1 MKKRYILYGYKM
13 ENGEIVI
20 NPKESETVRECFRMY
35 IEGNS
40 FLTIAEDLAA
50 KKTEYLEGKW
60 DWNKNRVKRII
71 QEKRYLGDEQYAPI
85 INGSVF
91 DKAQKCI
98 DNRNKYLP
106 TWSEEI
112 GIIKEKVRCECGH
125 SIKRRTTKNHK
136 VCKWLCSKCG
146 TKIYIAD
153 DELVKICLKLLN
165 QIITEPSL
173 IFNHPEDQQYNS
185 ELENKRELKKIETLV
200 LQNSDIELILE
211 EILQNAAEKYNRI
224 KYPKFIDQ
232 KLRAVIAEAKP
243 LSVFNKEL
251 FLEVVSDVII
261 GSEIRLRLINGV
273 VIQKK

>member
-1 MKKRYILYGYKM
+1 M
-13 ENGEIVI
+13 
-20 NPKESETVRECFRMY
+20 
-35 IEGNS
+35 
-40 FLTIAEDLAA
+40 
-50 KKTEYLEGKW
+50 
-60 DWNKNRVKRII
+60 
-71 QEKRYLGDEQYAPI
+71 
-85 INGSVF
+85 
-91 DKAQKCI
+91 
-98 DNRNKYLP
+98 
-106 TWSEEI
+106 
-112 GIIKEKVRCECGH
+112 
-125 SIKRRTTKNHK
+125 
-136 VCKWLCSKCG
+136 
-146 TKIYIAD
+146 
-153 DELVKICLKLLN
+153 KICLKLLN